1 MGTVCLQKILVTS
14 NSFPRARIIQNNQ
27 LSLKSEMIDKTN
39 FAEDTADFFISNSGI
54 LQLIQKV
61 QFHLSSLGKDHFMCH

>member
-1 MGTVCLQKILVTS
+1 
-14 NSFPRARIIQNNQ
+14 
-27 LSLKSEMIDKTN
+27 MIDKTN